1 MYTKLKGLERRQM
14 SKKYNDPKSNTSG
27 RSVEVNGDFN
37 KALRIFSKKIQDS
50 GMLRELK
57 DRGAH
62 EPAGIANTRM
72 KRAARKRWEKK
83 VEGMIAAG
91 QWHQDKPY

>member
-1 MYTKLKGLERRQM
+1 M
-14 SKKYNDPKSNTSG
+14 SKQYRDSKSNTSG
-27 RSVEVNGDFN
+27 RSVEVRDDFN
-37 KALRIFSKKIQDS
+37 RALRVFSKKIQDS

-57 DRGAH
+57 DRGHH
-62 EPAGIANTRM
+62 EPNGIANTRM